1 MDLWYKRAVTE
12 TAQGSTSR
20 PQLVRAIGR
29 WSLTALTINSAIGSG
44 VFGLPS
50 TLAGLMGRAS
60 PLAVLFAGACM
71 AVIMACFAEVA
82 SYFSEAGGPYLYAR
96 IAFGR
101 LMGIQTGWMLW
112 LAQAAAPAANANLF
126 VIYLAEFWPQARN
139 PAPRFLVLTALVG
152 LLAVVNVRG
161 VRAGTQVSNLFTAA
175 KLLPLSVVILVGIIA
190 IIKGHATPSLSPT
203 AFHANELMK
212 AMLLGVF
219 AYGGFETALTPMG
232 EAKNPRRDTVFALFA
247 TLVSC
252 ALIYALIQWVVVELL
267 PNAARSDRPLADVAR
282 LMMGH
287 NGAALVTIGALVSF
301 YGYLSAKILATP
313 RVTFALAESG
323 DFPKAFAAV
332 HSRFHTPYI
341 SILIFAA
348 LVWLF
353 SLGGSF
359 AWNLTLSAVARLFY
373 YGVGCAALP
382 MLRQKRPGGALFHLP
397 GGRVFAILGVTICV
411 VLLTRVD
418 LTQSVILIATIGVAL
433 LNWVWVTRGRAR

>member
-1 MDLWYKRAVTE
+1 LWYKRAVIE
-12 TAQGSTSR
+12 PAQGSASR

-29 WSLTALTINSAIGSG
+29 CSLTALTINSVIGSG

-50 TLAGLMGRAS
+50 TLAALMGRAS

-96 IAFGR
+96 VAFGR

-126 VIYLAEFWPQARN
+126 VIYLAEFWPRAGT
-139 PAPRFLVLTALVG
+139 PVPRFLILTALVG
-152 LLAVVNVRG
+152 LLAVINVRG
-161 VRAGTQVSNLFTAA
+161 VRAGTQVSNFFTAA
-175 KLLPLSVVILVGIIA
+175 KLLPLTAVIVMGVIA
-190 IIKGHATPSLSPT
+190 IIQGHATPALSPT
-203 AFHANELMK
+203 PFHANELMK
-212 AMLLGVF
+212 ALLLGVF

-232 EAKNPRRDTVFALFA
+232 EARNPRRDTVFALFT

-282 LMMGH
+282 LIMGH
-287 NGAALVTIGALVSF
+287 KGAAFVTIGALVSF

-323 DFPKAFAAV
+323 DFPRAFAAV
-332 HSRFHTPYI
+332 HPRFHTPYI
-341 SILIFAA
+341 SILMFAV

-373 YGVGCAALP
+373 YGIGCAALP
-382 MLRQKRPGGALFHLP
+382 MVRRKRPGQALFHLP
-397 GGRVFAILGVTICV
+397 GGPIFAILGVTICV

-418 LTQSVILIATIGVAL
+418 LTQSLILIATIGVAL
-433 LNWVWVTRGRAR
+433 LNWLWVTRKRAL